1 MALSHCPLYLTFEAA
16 TIHNNISAVHLRLQ
30 NYVEA
35 VKAASKALEGRPGWP
50 KALYRRAKG
59 REGVCGWSSLQGA
72 YDDYLA
78 LLARGGEG
86 LSEKEKRDLQEKV
99 RWMPG
104 RIEEARER
112 ETQEVVGKLKDVS
125 FSLLNPELGA
135 NVLGINSSVM
145 DC

>member
-1 MALSHCPLYLTFEAA
+1 M
-16 TIHNNISAVHLRLQ
+16 
-30 NYVEA
+30 
-35 VKAASKALEGRPGWP
+35 LE
-50 KALYRRAKG
+50 K
-59 REGVCGWSSLQGA
+59 
-72 YDDYLA
+72 
-78 LLARGGEG
+78 GGEG

-104 RIEEARER
+104 RIDEARER

-125 FSLLNPELGA
+125 FSLLTPELGA